1 VPSSRRPLRDPEQV
15 ARARQ
20 RLTSRSAQRSLERV
34 QKVLCEPARL
44 RIMQALTAGS
54 LSVDDL
60 AAAVDRAPAATS
72 QHLRILRELGLV
84 EGARKG
90 TVIYYQLRPS
100 PATEHVEGVLQ
111 ALEKNAPT
119 STGVA

>member
-1 VPSSRRPLRDPEQV
+1 VSRSRHQLRDPEKV

-20 RLTSRSAQRSLERV
+20 RLTSRSAQTSLERV

-44 RIMQALTAGS
+44 RIVQALTAGS

-72 QHLRILRELGLV
+72 QHLRVLREIGLV
-84 EGARKG
+84 EGTRTSELLYLVERLVG
-90 TVIYYQLRPS
+90 RDPS
-100 PATEHVEGVLQ
+100 VPA
-111 ALEKNAPT
+111 
-119 STGVA
+119 

>member
-1 VPSSRRPLRDPEQV
+1 
-15 ARARQ
+15 
-20 RLTSRSAQRSLERV
+20 
-34 QKVLCEPARL
+34 
-44 RIMQALTAGS
+44 MQALTAGS

-72 QHLRILRELGLV
+72 QHLRVLREIGLV

-90 TVIYYQLRPS
+90 TVIYYRLRVS
-100 PATEHVEGVLQ
+100 AATEHVEGVLQ

-119 STGVA
+119 TRGVV